1 MCDVGSRDASGATF
15 PALGLARRVYSG
27 QDMRLWT
34 LASLAPLFA
43 APLAHAQAPGEVQPV
58 VVPPVVVAPVV
69 VAPGAAPVVAPG
81 AAPGVAPAPAPE
93 AGCEPRPAVMDN
105 RWAIGFSLGGMSIAP
120 KDAPDAQTHFAVGEL
135 ALRFRPTLHLE
146 LEGTIGG
153 GRERTLDNMDGDLE
167 VTTAALGLR
176 YRFRAEEHWNW
187 FVMGGLGIAAIASH
201 NATSQERDD
210 ATQPMFEL
218 GIGTEYRFDHL
229 ALQAELRGFGLGA
242 ARSDSASIQA
252 TTGMPVDPS
261 TGANIQRS
269 GGSLSVGVSYY
280 F

>member
-1 MCDVGSRDASGATF
+1 MCDVGSGDASRAMF

-27 QDMRLWT
+27 PDMRLWT

-58 VVPPVVVAPVV
+58 GAAPVA
-69 VAPGAAPVVAPG
+69 APGAAPVVG
-81 AAPGVAPAPAPE
+81 PGVAPAPAPE

-105 RWAIGFSLGGMSIAP
+105 RWAIGFSLGSMSIAP
-120 KDAPDAQTHFAVGEL
+120 SDTPDAQTHFAVGEL
-135 ALRFRPTLHLE
+135 ALRFRATPHLE

-153 GRERTLDNMDGDLE
+153 GRERTPDNMDGDLE
-167 VTTAALGLR
+167 VTTAALALR

-201 NATSQERDD
+201 NATSQERSD

-242 ARSDSASIQA
+242 ARSNTADPVPASM
-252 TTGMPVDPS
+252 TTTTTTDP
-261 TGANIQRS
+261 NIQRS
-269 GGSLSVGVSYY
+269 GGLLSVGVSYY